1 MATHSSV
8 FVWRIPGMGEPGGLP
23 SMGSHR
29 VGHDWSDLATAGLL
43 WGLNGLIHLNHLEW
57 LLGQSKGKTNTLT
70 DFLKYEY
77 SILNFFYIYYS
88 LKYYYYENESVKV
101 LVAQPCPSVCNPMDC
116 SPPGYCVHGIFQ
128 VRVLKWVAIPFSKGS
143 SQPRDQTWVFC
154 TAGRFFSIWATREAP
169 TIIITTLKKK
179 KNF

>member
-1 MATHSSV
+1 MRIKWVNSFKSLRMASGTEQRQNKQV
-8 FVWRIPGMGEPGGLP
+8 NR
-23 SMGSHR
+23 
-29 VGHDWSDLATAGLL
+29 
-43 WGLNGLIHLNHLEW
+43 
-57 LLGQSKGKTNTLT
+57 

-101 LVAQPCPSVCNPMDC
+101 LVAQLCPSVCNSMDC

-128 VRVLKWVAIPFSKGS
+128 ARILKWVAIPFSKGS
-143 SQPRDQTWVFC
+143 CQPRDRTWVSC
-154 TAGRFFSIWATREAP
+154 TAGRFFIIWATREAP

-179 KNF
+179 KKKTFKLQIQLVVQPHNFFSVT